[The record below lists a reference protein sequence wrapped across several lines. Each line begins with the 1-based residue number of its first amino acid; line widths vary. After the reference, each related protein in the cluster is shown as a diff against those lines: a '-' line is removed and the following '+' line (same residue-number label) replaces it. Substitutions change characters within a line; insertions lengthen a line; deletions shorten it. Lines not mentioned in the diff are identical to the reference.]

1 MAYIEDENLTIK
13 ESLDERI
20 RSLFS
25 YLKEIQ
31 LPTETLTNPITPNP
45 EFKNTIVEMAENSGD
60 RPSDLKETSRMLE
73 EKDEPETDNTLSEE

>member
-1 MAYIEDENLTIK
+1 MTIK
-13 ESLDERI
+13 ERLNERI

-31 LPTETLTNPITPNP
+31 LPTETLTNPITQNP

-60 RPSDLKETSRMLE
+60 RLSDLKETSRMLE